1 MALDLCQNLFPFNIL
16 RLDRISLN
24 FINAFILT
32 RSTLGFL
39 HICTRVMAFD
49 LVHNF
54 ISAHYITV
62 KPVLSMR
69 SRDNPKS
76 LA

>member
-16 RLDRISLN
+16 RMNRISLS

-39 HICTRVMAFD
+39 HICTRVMALD
-49 LVHNF
+49 LVQNF
-54 ISAHYITV
+54 VSPHYLEDKLIEFHQI
-62 KPVLSMR
+62 LYMR
-69 SRDNPKS
+69 TY
-76 LA
+76 